1 MQVVHDAV
9 EYENVGRLIYK
20 QGWVG
25 FFQNGVRREPL
36 YSTLVAVSMWAGD
49 QLGINYQP
57 PQKVLQLGLLL
68 ITQLLSWRIL
78 TVLEVRLSMRIL
90 TVLYIGLSPA
100 LVNASLNLFPK
111 LLSFRG
117 LCLWFC

>member
-1 MQVVHDAV
+1 
-9 EYENVGRLIYK
+9 
-20 QGWVG
+20 
-25 FFQNGVRREPL
+25 
-36 YSTLVAVSMWAGD
+36 MWAGD

-100 LVNASLNLFPK
+100 LVNASLNLFRNCC
-111 LLSFRG
+111 LSVDCACGFVERSFVECG
-117 LCLWFC
+117 PSRQYA